1 LRFVIDCDGGS
12 YSIVPR
18 LAWRLVLPRFWV
30 IGRQEFGDSARA
42 GLGDFSLSK
51 SDLKT
56 AFRDL
61 NLFLGD
67 YSQSLRDSKSE
78 KVDF

>member
-1 LRFVIDCDGGS
+1 M
-12 YSIVPR
+12 
-18 LAWRLVLPRFWV
+18 

-42 GLGDFSLSK
+42 SLGDFSLSK

-56 AFRDL
+56 ALRDL

-67 YSQSLRDSKSE
+67 YSQRLRDSKSE